1 MMGMGYRARIA
12 TVTFLLLAP
21 ASVALAQTT
30 GIAAPATGIG
40 TATGIGLTPDHK
52 RTIYRELEHETARR
66 IPEGSQVVIGA
77 EIPDSLMLS
86 EMPISV
92 KDQIGLLRDFKF
104 AKVVDETI
112 IIVDPAKRQIVDVV
126 TKTEGKR

>member
-1 MMGMGYRARIA
+1 MTGMANYVRIA
-12 TVTFLLLAP
+12 AIAVLLAVWAAP
-21 ASVALAQTT
+21 SPAQTT
-30 GIAAPATGIG
+30 GVAASAP
-40 TATGIGLTPDHK
+40 GIGLTPDHK

-66 IPEGSQVVIGA
+66 IPEGSRVVIGA

-86 EMPISV
+86 EMPVSV

-112 IIVDPAKRQIVDVV
+112 IIVDPAKRQIVDMV
-126 TKTEGKR
+126 TKSEGKR